1 MIKIKVEN
9 EIYLFAIK
17 PQKRKASTQA
27 STDYLVKPPKKVD
40 RRHVDPLVSFSTI
53 LENILNEV
61 RELPDAQA
69 FLVPVN
75 SKKVPDYYK
84 LVKNPIDLQTIRK
97 RILEKFYKNRD
108 AFLDDFRLLVD
119 NSRLYNGATHLI
131 TQSAENLYE
140 MAALRVEEK
149 QEQLT
154 RLEKAI
160 NPLLDDNSLIALNYL
175 LDQFYEQIVFGI
187 ENSFSFLKPVNK
199 AKYKDYYDVVKNP
212 IDLETIKQV
221 SLIKQ
226 KVILNILP

>member
-1 MIKIKVEN
+1 M
-9 EIYLFAIK
+9 K
-17 PQKRKASTQA
+17 PH
-27 STDYLVKPPKKVD
+27 KKVD
-40 RRHVDPLVSFSTI
+40 RRHADPLVSFSTI
-53 LENILNEV
+53 LETIVNDV
-61 RELPDAQA
+61 RELPDAQP

-84 LVKNPIDLQTIRK
+84 VVTNPVDLQTIRK
-97 RILEKFYKNRD
+97 RIMEKSYKNRE
-108 AFLDDFRLLVD
+108 AFLDDFHLLVD
-119 NSRLYNGATHLI
+119 NSRLYNGSNHPI

-140 MAALRVEEK
+140 MTASHVEDK
-149 QEQLT
+149 RDQLA

-175 LDQFYEQIVFGI
+175 FDQFYEQIKFGV

-221 SLIKQ
+221 CLKTGFF
-226 KVILNILP
+226 